1 MYLLA
6 RSLES
11 NPTTAAFAGEYK
23 KTIGDDE
30 DTVMLHSEL
39 TEEPEAA
46 RAEETVD
53 EEEEDEDEV
62 QESITRAEI
71 VRQVQEHAQNSEVRL
86 YHVNMT
92 RNSMC

>member
-1 MYLLA
+1 MCLLA

-39 TEEPEAA
+39 TEEPEAV

-53 EEEEDEDEV
+53 EEEEEEV

-71 VRQVQEHAQNSEVRL
+71 VRQVQERAQNSEVRL